1 MKYNSTDY
9 ELASLANMEAALD
22 RRLMKS
28 GCMYSLLTSRH
39 FLKSKNVLKAR
50 VLREQGKGKRPNKT
64 CSLSHDKIEQLWQSG
79 QFGYH
84 SPIALISTL
93 W

>member
-1 MKYNSTDY
+1 MKYNSTVY

-28 GCMYSLLTSRH
+28 GYMYSLLTSRH
-39 FLKSKNVLKAR
+39 FLKSKNVLKAN
-50 VLREQGKGKRPNKT
+50 VLREQGKGKRPNKS
-64 CSLSHDKIEQLWQSG
+64 CSLSHSEIEQLWQSG

-84 SPIALISTL
+84 SPIALIKTL